1 MVNYSNN
8 SVHRRDAEDA
18 KKNEFLPLD
27 FVVSSVER
35 WGRLKAVAEGSPI
48 YVKEFQVAVVVRTLV
63 RIGCKR
69 TEVRTTLKKLPKA
82 A

>member
-8 SVHRRDAEDA
+8 LVHRRDAEDA

-35 WGRLKAVAEGSPI
+35 WGRLGGGEEKADHPPFVPPI
-48 YVKEFQVAVVVRTLV
+48 KGGIIL
-63 RIGCKR
+63 I
-69 TEVRTTLKKLPKA
+69 
-82 A
+82 

>member
-1 MVNYSNN
+1 MNYSNN

-35 WGRLKAVAEGSPI
+35 WGRLGGGEEKADHPPFVPPIKGGIILIRGIAEDI
-48 YVKEFQVAVVVRTLV
+48 ILTQER
-63 RIGCKR
+63 
-69 TEVRTTLKKLPKA
+69 
-82 A
+82 